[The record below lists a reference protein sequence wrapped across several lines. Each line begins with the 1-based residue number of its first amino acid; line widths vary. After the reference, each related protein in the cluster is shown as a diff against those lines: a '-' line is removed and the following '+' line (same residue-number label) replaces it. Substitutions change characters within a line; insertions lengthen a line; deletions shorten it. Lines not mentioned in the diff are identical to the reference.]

1 MPTFEVDYSY
11 ESPEYGTVIVEA
23 DNIDDAEYVAVN
35 KLSDDLSIDI
45 TDIYIETVKEKK
57 N

>member
-11 ESPEYGTVIVEA
+11 ESPEYGTIEVQAE
-23 DNIDDAEYVAVN
+23 NIDEAEYVAVN

-45 TDIYIETVKEKK
+45 TEIYIETVKEKK